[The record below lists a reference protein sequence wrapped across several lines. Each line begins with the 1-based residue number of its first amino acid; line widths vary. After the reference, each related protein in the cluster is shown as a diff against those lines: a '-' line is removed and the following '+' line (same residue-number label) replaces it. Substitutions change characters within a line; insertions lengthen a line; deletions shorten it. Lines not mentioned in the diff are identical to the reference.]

1 IRRRK
6 FGGRTWPFYRRV
18 LFWTA
23 VGIVGATAAYV
34 AGDFLLNGRAML
46 LVKPD
51 QIEVVGARIVPRDAV
66 LQMFVRDVHRSVVRV
81 PLESR
86 RSQIEEV
93 PWVESASV
101 QRVLPNRLR
110 IELTE
115 RTPIAFLRSGNQ
127 LALIDAHGVI
137 LDRPAGPDAGDFHF
151 PIVTGVS
158 DDVA

>member
-1 IRRRK
+1 
-6 FGGRTWPFYRRV
+6 
-18 LFWTA
+18 
-23 VGIVGATAAYV
+23 
-34 AGDFLLNGRAML
+34 GDFLLNGRAML
-46 LVKPD
+46 LMKPE
-51 QIEVVGARIVPRDAV
+51 QIEVTGTRIVQREAV
-66 LQMFVRDVHRSVVRV
+66 LQLFIRDVNRSVIRV
-81 PLESR
+81 PLETR
-86 RSQIEEV
+86 RSQIEQL

-137 LDRPAGPDAGDFHF
+137 LDRPSGSDSGDFHF

-158 DDVA
+158 DDVPRDQREKRMQIYQEFLRDIDGIRGGSSDRV